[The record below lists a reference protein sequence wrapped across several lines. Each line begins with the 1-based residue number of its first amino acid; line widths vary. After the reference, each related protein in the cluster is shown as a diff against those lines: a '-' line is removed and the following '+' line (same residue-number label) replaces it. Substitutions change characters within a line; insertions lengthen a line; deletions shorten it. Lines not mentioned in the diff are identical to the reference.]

1 MPVLLILLI
10 AVPLVE
16 IYLLVS
22 VGRVIGALPTVV
34 AVVMTAALG
43 VFLLRRQGRQ
53 ALLNARTKLQAG
65 SMPSMELAEGI
76 FLAVGGVLLLTPG
89 FATDALGF
97 VCLVPGIRRQ
107 LIRRWSSRIFVGSG
121 STFRG
126 SNTGSGGPD
135 RHSHTIDGEFR
146 RDDDDPRNLP

>member
-1 MPVLLILLI
+1 MPVLLILFI

-22 VGRVIGALPTVV
+22 VGKVIGALPTVV

-53 ALLNARTKLQAG
+53 ALFNARAKLQAG
-65 SMPSMELAEGI
+65 SVPSMELAEGI
-76 FLAVGGVLLLTPG
+76 FLAAGGMLLLTPG
-89 FATDALGF
+89 FLTDALGF
-97 VCLVPGIRRQ
+97 VCLVPGIRRH
-107 LIRRWSSRIFVGSG
+107 LIRRWSSRIFVGFG
-121 STFRG
+121 SPFRG
-126 SNTGSGGPD
+126 GLGSGGRD
-135 RHSHTIDGEFR
+135 RHSHTIDGEYR